1 MFPTSSVVFIAAR
14 IVLHLY
20 STVTTSRTIQIKLRI
35 IFQIKFNPCL
45 PTEISVS
52 SIFERVFVP
61 YWSLRAQNGFFFYHT
76 LILGNLYQPF
86 TPWNQFAY
94 SLFCSLYISWNADKE
109 NLFNNQELYKLV
121 IISFILMTLMFDSG
135 VIL

>member
-1 MFPTSSVVFIAAR
+1 MLVAFLREFLYHSG
-14 IVLHLY
+14 HLGH
-20 STVTTSRTIQIKLRI
+20 RM
-35 IFQIKFNPCL
+35 
-45 PTEISVS
+45 
-52 SIFERVFVP
+52 
-61 YWSLRAQNGFFFYHT
+61 AFFFYHT

-94 SLFCSLYISWNADKE
+94 SLYCSLYISWNADKE
-109 NLFNNQELYKLV
+109 NLFNNQEIYKLV